1 MSLFKEMYFK
11 NEKKV
16 DEITNESLHNILISL
31 LRKNSNDKIDI
42 NDLLAGELYDNDIKL
57 IAHGVISQSNNEKEE
72 ASKKPLLKKL
82 LNGKLININ
91 ELVNKYKKCID
102 EEIIIFRKR
111 IISLIKN
118 KPNINSI
125 NIGEENHFNENSFF
139 NYLSQGKQLINNFLS
154 TYLIQNYLMIFW
166 RIINLLI

>member
-82 LNGKLININ
+82 LNGKLINIKN
-91 ELVNKYKKCID
+91 VLMKK
-102 EEIIIFRKR
+102 
-111 IISLIKN
+111 
-118 KPNINSI
+118 
-125 NIGEENHFNENSFF
+125 
-139 NYLSQGKQLINNFLS
+139 
-154 TYLIQNYLMIFW
+154 
-166 RIINLLI
+166 